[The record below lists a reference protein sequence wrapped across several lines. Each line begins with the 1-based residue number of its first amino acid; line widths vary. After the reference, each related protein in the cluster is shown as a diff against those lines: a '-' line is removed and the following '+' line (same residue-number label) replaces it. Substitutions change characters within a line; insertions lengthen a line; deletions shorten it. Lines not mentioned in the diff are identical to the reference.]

1 MTTQEK
7 YDRLKEFQ
15 NEADF
20 RLFLI
25 DFLKKRGFK
34 DVFHTHRYGNPELG
48 KDIIARFPHGIDE
61 FEWYAFVVKKG
72 RIGGGTN
79 EIETIKGQ
87 IKQSFEYPYLG
98 INGERIKIN
107 KVKVVT
113 NENFTNGAQDS
124 LSTSNELKGL
134 SNYGFWWNETL
145 VPDIDTYYDDFWL
158 PGDAF
163 AKEYSKA
170 FIKKLQQEI
179 EIRELSIQKINDKQ
193 IQKLLDIFIEP
204 QLSMSSIE
212 EDKITKEKSVKKKK
226 VSISGINRIEE
237 NLILS
242 GEQGAGKTKILNNL
256 ACQICKPENVS
267 AHNIIPIKL
276 KAPNV
281 KLKEFNIEKC
291 VKDEITELA
300 EDFVDEKVFEKYKV
314 VLFVDDLDLLKNED
328 KEILV
333 QNIKEY
339 CSKNLTHFVLTYRKS
354 EFNFDSEINSIRIHN
369 FNNKQVEA
377 FVTKFFEGTDRGTKF
392 IQILKES
399 GILSKLPT
407 TPLTITL
414 ISLLYDEN
422 NYEIPATLS
431 DIYTDFTNILL
442 GKLEITSKTD
452 LLVLNIKRRLFST
465 LALKMLDKKVFEIT
479 YDDFRI
485 HINDF
490 LEERGYASQSDE
502 EINMLIE
509 NSGLMYNNDNLMIG
523 FKQQAFIEFL
533 ASLEIY
539 HNKRETHYSKL
550 IENFNDI
557 NWQNTAIFYAG
568 HAKEL
573 VNMIDDVIEKAPNN
587 NLRDYFV
594 NAGGMGYLSQA
605 LYQTSP
611 KERSK
616 LVKKS
621 LDNLMKSFYILKENS
636 KKNDDFFFNIPLVL
650 LASIVNFWFNEN
662 FKSITLTRTLNLS
675 FDDIFN
681 YSENNFENNYKLL
694 MISTTL
700 MNPYIN
706 DENSFA
712 KLIERKEFMNNG
724 LLPMVADVMMKT
736 TSINQHNISPKVK
749 SEIAKTIRKK
759 RELIKLIV
767 KEPAHRFND
776 NLDIDK
782 PDSADL

>member
-1 MTTQEK
+1 MTTQDK

-15 NEADF
+15 NEAEF

-34 DVFHTHRYGNPELG
+34 DVLHTHRYGSPELG
-48 KDIIARFPHGIDE
+48 KDIIAKFPHGIDE

-72 RIGGGTN
+72 RIGGGTV

-124 LSTSNELKGL
+124 LANSTELKGI
-134 SNYGFWWNETL
+134 SNYSFWWNETL
-145 VPDIDTYYDDFWL
+145 VPDIDNFYDDFWL

-163 AKEYSKA
+163 AKEYSKT
-170 FIKKLQQEI
+170 FTKKLQQEI
-179 EIRELSIQKINDKQ
+179 EIRELSIHKINDKQ
-193 IQKLLDIFIEP
+193 IQKLLNIFIEP
-204 QLSMSSIE
+204 QLSISLIE
-212 EDKITKEKSVKKKK
+212 EDKITKEKSVKRKK
-226 VSISGINRIEE
+226 VNITSINKIEE

-267 AHNIIPIKL
+267 LSNTIPIKL
-276 KAPNV
+276 KAPAI
-281 KLKEFNIEKC
+281 KQKDFDIDKC
-291 VKDEITELA
+291 VKDEIIELA
-300 EDFVDEKVFEKYKV
+300 EDFVDDKVFEKYKV

-333 QNIKEY
+333 QNIKDY
-339 CSKNLTHFVLTYRKS
+339 CTEKSTHFVLTYRKN
-354 EFNFDSEINSIRIHN
+354 EFNFDNEINSIRIHN

-377 FVTKFFEGTDRGTKF
+377 FVTKFFEGTDRGNKF
-392 IQILKES
+392 IQILRES

-422 NYEIPATLS
+422 TYEIPATLS

-442 GKLEITSKTD
+442 GKLEVSSKSD
-452 LLVLNIKRRLFST
+452 LLVLNIKRRLFTT
-465 LALKMLDKKVFEIT
+465 LALKMLDTKEFEIS
-479 YDDFRI
+479 FENFKL
-485 HINDF
+485 HINGF
-490 LEERGYASQSDE
+490 LEERGYASQSEE
-502 EINMLIE
+502 EICMLIE
-509 NSGLMYNNDNLMIG
+509 NSGLMYNNDNLTIG

-573 VNMIDDVIEKAPNN
+573 VTMIDDVIDKAPNN
-587 NLRDYFV
+587 NIRDYFV
-594 NAGGMGYLSQA
+594 NTGGMGYLSQA

-611 KERSK
+611 AERSK

-621 LDNLMKSFYILKENS
+621 LENLTKSFFVLKENS
-636 KKNDDFFFNIPLVL
+636 KNKDDFFYNIPLVF
-650 LASIVNFWFNEN
+650 LASILNYWFNEN
-662 FKSITLTRTLNLS
+662 FKSITLTKTLNLT
-675 FDDIFN
+675 FEDIFN
-681 YSENNFENNYKLL
+681 DLEDNFENNYKLL
-694 MISTTL
+694 MIATTL
-700 MNPYIN
+700 MNPYID
-706 DENSFA
+706 DEKSFA
-712 KLIERKEFMNNG
+712 KLIERKEFMNSG
-724 LLPMVADVMMKT
+724 LLPMVADIMMKT
-736 TSINQHNISPKVK
+736 SSINQRNISPKVK
-749 SEIAKTIRKK
+749 NEIAKTIRKK
-759 RELIKLIV
+759 HELIKLIV
-767 KEPAHRFND
+767 KEPAYRFND
-776 NLDIDK
+776 KLE
-782 PDSADL
+782 LEE